1 MRGIRGEFTEPLG
14 VLFRP
19 VLTPERTN
27 CTRHNNPSYVCMQ
40 AQHLPLHSLQRPD
53 SRSKY
58 FFRQMTLR
66 KSVGPRPLV
75 ETRKSPHRGD
85 HLEIYQ
91 RAKMPRPRCLLSPAS
106 FPLKHD
112 YIFRFQDVVWIPL
125 CDVRNTGILRFKCT
139 GKRQGETTCVL
150 PRGGFDDGCAISWWW
165 RYANHLSTS
174 STSLLPSNSI
184 QN

>member
-106 FPLKHD
+106 FPVETRLYFPVSRCCLDPALRRSQHW
-112 YIFRFQDVVWIPL
+112 YLAFQVH
-125 CDVRNTGILRFKCT
+125 
-139 GKRQGETTCVL
+139 RQKT
-150 PRGGFDDGCAISWWW
+150 R
-165 RYANHLSTS
+165 RNHLRS
-174 STSLLPSNSI
+174 SSRGIRRRLCNQLVVEVR
-184 QN
+184 